1 MLCYRYVEL
10 GTASLAEAEQ
20 SACTRVWVAPE
31 HQLGQGPE
39 VDIFIKVHII
49 HIKCVDSVDKCL

>member
-20 SACTRVWVAPE
+20 GACPRVWVAAE

-39 VDIFIKVHII
+39 GDIFYKGTYYRYKV
-49 HIKCVDSVDKCL
+49 